1 MLNKKEKNMV
11 ENLTRLYNT
20 LLLIETKGE
29 NTKIMGQSLQFLENL
44 ILEERNRVLA
54 AATKPSE
61 EQE

>member
-1 MLNKKEKNMV
+1 MV

-54 AATKPSE
+54 AAKEPSK

>member
-1 MLNKKEKNMV
+1 MV

-54 AATKPSE
+54 TAKKPSE